1 MPYLVDDSEYER
13 SYPGIRRGPLTVKE
27 SDREASHSRTRL
39 ATSKSGVEAFV
50 PCSDTATSN
59 INFSSSRGRYG
70 PREFLQDIK
79 IIGRSRIS

>member
-1 MPYLVDDSEYER
+1 MTHNMSGLILELEEDLRLSRQMEKLCMTY
-13 SYPGIRRGPLTVKE
+13 
-27 SDREASHSRTRL
+27 HSRTRL